1 MIVLRYLEKQKS
13 IILVI
18 ITQNSNRN
26 DPFEKENGGNYLSS
40 NEKEETITEEMLSS
54 IKELI
59 GDRDEVSLEWIKTV
73 TQLPV
78 GAISRVV
85 IQKLGMVVLESTV
98 YSKSKAERK
107 LAQMQQDAQAVV
119 DREEFRKGP
128 VNIDMKALREKL
140 WTVMLNE
147 KIMAQERHQY
157 CPIWIFLEQDSSSSI
172 ILRYDWIIRLDELI
186 AKKGF
191 QNLRVIEVD
200 SLENEFGENYK
211 GKARVVFAR
220 TYPRDSLFA
229 KNKPV
234 WVMFLVSTFEGRVKL
249 EGLSMTNVLT
259 LSTKFRSRERAYA
272 ALSMYIE
279 LVNFLVSDPTIFE
292 EVIVGF

>member
-1 MIVLRYLEKQKS
+1 LPSK
-13 IILVI
+13 
-18 ITQNSNRN
+18 
-26 DPFEKENGGNYLSS
+26 EKEQ
-40 NEKEETITEEMLSS
+40 KITEEMLSS

-59 GDRDEVSLEWIKTV
+59 GNRDEVSLEWIKTV
-73 TQLPV
+73 TQLPI

-85 IQKLGMVVLESTV
+85 IQKLGMVVLEGTV
-98 YSKSKAERK
+98 YSKPKAERK
-107 LAQMQQDAQAVV
+107 LEQMQQDAQAIA
-119 DREEFRKGP
+119 DREDFRKGP
-128 VNIDMKALREKL
+128 VNIDMKTLREKL

-172 ILRYDWIIRLDELI
+172 ILRYDWIIRLDEII

-191 QNLRVIEVD
+191 QNLRVIEVE
-200 SLENEFGENYK
+200 SLENEFGEDHK

-220 TYPRDSLFA
+220 TFPRDTLFA

-234 WVMFLVSTFEGRVKL
+234 WVMFLVSTIEGGVKL
-249 EGLSMTNVLT
+249 EGLNMTNVLT
-259 LSTKFRSRERAYA
+259 LSTKFRSRERAYD

>member
-1 MIVLRYLEKQKS
+1 MFTEKN
-13 IILVI
+13 IEER
-18 ITQNSNRN
+18 RN
-26 DPFEKENGGNYLSS
+26 LTSKEKEP
-40 NEKEETITEEMLSS
+40 KITEEMLSS

-59 GDRDEVSLEWIKTV
+59 GNRDEVSLEWIKTV

-85 IQKLGMVVLESTV
+85 IQKLGMVVLEGTV
-98 YSKSKAERK
+98 YSKPKAERK
-107 LAQMQQDAQAVV
+107 LVQMQQDAQAIV

-128 VNIDMKALREKL
+128 VNIDMKSLREKL

-147 KIMAQERHQY
+147 KIMGQERHQY

-172 ILRYDWIIRLDELI
+172 ILRYDWIIRLDEII

-191 QNLRVIEVD
+191 QNLRVIEVK

-220 TYPRDSLFA
+220 TFPRDSLLA

-234 WVMFLVSTFEGRVKL
+234 WVMFLVSTIEGGVKL
-249 EGLSMTNVLT
+249 EGLNMTNVLT